1 MQQRLWKEAAMRIDV
16 NVLRAVN
23 NYNSAVRSIGQ
34 SIEQLS
40 SGSRLTRA
48 ATDSSSLVVNAK
60 LRSQLSG
67 LQQAVRNAQEGFSV
81 LSVADGA
88 LGDIFAGV
96 MRARELA
103 VAAGSTGIADSAA
116 RSAYDSEAQD
126 AIQNADMIAVRTM
139 YATKTLLDG
148 SYNAQEFMVDD
159 EAANVVS
166 VTIADSRAAAL
177 GIAGLDLVSAPEAAI
192 SALAAALD
200 TITTRRSQLGA
211 MSNRFSATMQV
222 LQSTVESLIMATS
235 RMSDTDMAQT
245 AGQYQ
250 RDRAMVVQGA
260 RALDQAMAASV
271 RSLRVLR

>member
-1 MQQRLWKEAAMRIDV
+1 
-16 NVLRAVN
+16 
-23 NYNSAVRSIGQ
+23 
-34 SIEQLS
+34 
-40 SGSRLTRA
+40 
-48 ATDSSSLVVNAK
+48 VNAK